1 MPFDPVKAAIFYLLS
16 GLLDAFDGWA
26 ARTFNQGK
34 TTKFKCFLLKISLF
48 PFSLILGTSFG
59 AVLDMVTDRYL
70 CYSLSLKPSADH
82 FQYCVHYPGS
92 DIHAGRGLET

>member
-1 MPFDPVKAAIFYLLS
+1 MAGQQEHSTKAKPPNS
-16 GLLDAFDGWA
+16 SAF
-26 ARTFNQGK
+26 
-34 TTKFKCFLLKISLF
+34 CSISLF

-70 CYSLSLKPSADH
+70 CYFLSLKPRPKTNPSADH

-92 DIHAGRGLET
+92 DIHARRGLET